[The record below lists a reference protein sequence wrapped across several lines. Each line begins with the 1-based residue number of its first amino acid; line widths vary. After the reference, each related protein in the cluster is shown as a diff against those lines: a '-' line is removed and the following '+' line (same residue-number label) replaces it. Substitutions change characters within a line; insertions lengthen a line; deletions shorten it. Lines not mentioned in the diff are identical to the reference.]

1 MASCPPKMTRVKKPG
16 RATIAAHPPDP
27 AETPTIPISPPLS
40 LASVYRFGDLDTLLS
55 AAHGE
60 KAAQT
65 FYRRYG
71 HPNGRML
78 EQTMAAL
85 EGAEDALAC
94 SAGMSAVA
102 TIFQTMASK
111 GDRILA
117 ARDLYGGTF
126 AYLEKFMGK
135 LGVEVEFADLKDI
148 EASVPAGVKLVVVE
162 TVSNPLIRVA
172 DLARIV
178 RNAKK
183 AGAKVVVD
191 GTFATPVLCRPLE
204 WGADVVFHSGTK
216 FLNGHGDATS
226 GIIAGRADLI
236 QAMRKLTILAGG
248 VISPLD
254 AWLTLR
260 GLKTL
265 ELRVERASRNAAVL
279 AKFLSRHKKVASVNY
294 PKATKYLKP
303 LLGPM
308 LSFDLRGGLKAAD
321 RFVRACRLIE
331 LVPSLGD
338 VTTTSTHPAR
348 SSHSYLSQAAREAIG
363 ITDGLIRIST
373 GIEDV
378 DDLLEDL
385 SQALS
390 KV

>member
-1 MASCPPKMTRVKKPG
+1 MSRVKKPG

-27 AETPTIPISPPLS
+27 AETPSEPLSPPIS

-85 EGAEDALAC
+85 EGAQDALAC
-94 SAGMSAVA
+94 GAGMAAVA
-102 TIFQTMASK
+102 TIFQTMVAK

-117 ARDLYGGTF
+117 ARELYGGTF
-126 AYLEKFMGK
+126 AYLQKFMGK
-135 LGVEVEFADLKDI
+135 LGVEVEFADLRQI
-148 EASVPAGVKLVVVE
+148 EQGVPAGVKLVVVE
-162 TVSNPLIRVA
+162 TISNPMIRVA
-172 DLARIV
+172 DLARIAGHA
-178 RNAKK
+178 RK
-183 AGAKVVVD
+183 AGAQLIVD
-191 GTFATPVLCRPLE
+191 NTFATPFLCRPLE
-204 WGADVVFHSGTK
+204 WGGDVVFHSGTK

-226 GIIAGRADLI
+226 GVIAGRADAI
-236 QAMRKLTILAGG
+236 RAMRKVTILAGG

-265 ELRVERASRNAAVL
+265 GLRVERASENAAVL

-294 PKATKYLKP
+294 PKPNKYLKP

-308 LSFDLRGGLKAAD
+308 LSFDLRGGIRAAD
-321 RFVRACRLIE
+321 RFVRACELIE

-348 SSHSYLSQAAREAIG
+348 SSHSYLSKADRAAVG
-363 ITDGLIRIST
+363 VTDGLIRIST

-378 DDLLEDL
+378 DDILEDL

-390 KV
+390 KA

>member
-1 MASCPPKMTRVKKPG
+1 MSRVKKPG

-27 AETPTIPISPPLS
+27 AETPSEPLSPPIS

-94 SAGMSAVA
+94 GAGMAAVA
-102 TIFQTMASK
+102 TIFQTMVTK

-117 ARDLYGGTF
+117 ARELYGGTF
-126 AYLEKFMGK
+126 AYLQKFMGK
-135 LGVEVEFADLKDI
+135 LGVEVEFTSLSQI
-148 EASVPAGVKLVVVE
+148 EQGVPQGVKLVVVE
-162 TVSNPLIRVA
+162 TISNPLIRVA
-172 DLARIV
+172 DLARIADHA
-178 RNAKK
+178 RK
-183 AGAKVVVD
+183 AGAKLVVD
-191 GTFATPVLCRPLE
+191 NTFATPVLCRPIE

-226 GIIAGRADLI
+226 GVIAGPAEVI
-236 QAMRKLTILAGG
+236 QAMRKVTILAGG

-265 ELRVERASRNAAVL
+265 GIRVERASENAAVL
-279 AKFLSRHKKVASVNY
+279 ARHLSRHKKVASVNY
-294 PKATKYLKP
+294 PRPNKYVKP

-308 LSFDLRGGLKAAD
+308 VSFDLRGGIKAAD

-348 SSHSYLSQAAREAIG
+348 SSHSYLSKADREAVG
-363 ITDGLIRIST
+363 VTDGLIRIST
-373 GIEDV
+373 GIEDIG
-378 DDLLEDL
+378 DILEDL

-390 KV
+390 KA

>member
-1 MASCPPKMTRVKKPG
+1 MTRVKKPG
-16 RATIAAHPPDP
+16 RATIATHPPDS
-27 AETPTIPISPPLS
+27 AESPTLPIAPPLS

-60 KAAQT
+60 QAAET

-102 TIFQTMASK
+102 TIFQTLVSK
-111 GDRILA
+111 GDRVLA

-126 AYLEKFMGK
+126 AYLQKFMGK
-135 LGVEVEFADLKDI
+135 LGVEVEFTGLKEI

-172 DLARIV
+172 DLARIA

-191 GTFATPVLCRPLE
+191 NTFATPVLCRPIE

-226 GIIAGRADLI
+226 GLIAGKADVV

-248 VISPLD
+248 VISPMD

-265 ELRVERASRNAAVL
+265 HLRVERASRNAAVL
-279 AKFLSRHKKVASVNY
+279 AKFLSRHAKVAGVNY
-294 PKATKYLKP
+294 PKPNKYLKP

-308 LSFDLRGGLKAAD
+308 VSFDLKGGLKAAD

-348 SSHSYLSQAAREAIG
+348 SSHSYLSKADRESIG

-378 DDLLEDL
+378 DDILEDL

-390 KV
+390 KA

>member
-1 MASCPPKMTRVKKPG
+1 VKKPG

-27 AETPTIPISPPLS
+27 AETPSEPLSPPIS

-55 AAHGE
+55 AAHGR

-78 EQTMAAL
+78 EQTMSAL
-85 EGAEDALAC
+85 EGAGDALAC
-94 SAGMSAVA
+94 GAGMAAVA
-102 TIFQTMASK
+102 TIFQTMVAK

-117 ARDLYGGTF
+117 ARELYGGTF
-126 AYLEKFMGK
+126 AYLQTFMGK
-135 LGVEVEFADLKDI
+135 LGVEVEFAGLREI
-148 EASVPAGVKLVVVE
+148 EQGVPAGVKVVVVE
-162 TVSNPLIRVA
+162 TISNPLIRVA
-172 DLARIV
+172 DLARISGH
-178 RNAKK
+178 AKK
-183 AGAKVVVD
+183 AGAKLVVD
-191 GTFATPVLCRPLE
+191 STFATPFLCRPIE

-226 GIIAGRADLI
+226 GLIAGPADVI
-236 QAMRKLTILAGG
+236 QAMRKVTILAGG

-265 ELRVERASRNAAVL
+265 GLRVERASRNAAVL
-279 AKFLSRHKKVASVNY
+279 AKFLSRHKKVTSVNY
-294 PKATKYLKP
+294 PKANRYLKP

-308 LSFDLRGGLKAAD
+308 LSFEVRGGIRAAD
-321 RFVRACRLIE
+321 KFVRACRLIE

-338 VTTTSTHPAR
+338 VTTTITHPAR
-348 SSHSYLSQAAREAIG
+348 SSHSYLSPADREAVG
-363 ITDGLIRIST
+363 VTDGLIRIST
-373 GIEDV
+373 GIEDI
-378 DDLLEDL
+378 DDILEDL

-390 KV
+390 KA

>member
-1 MASCPPKMTRVKKPG
+1 MIRVRKPG
-16 RATIAAHPPDP
+16 RATIAAHPPASAD
-27 AETPTIPISPPLS
+27 TPTVPLTPPVT

-55 AAHGE
+55 AAHGK

-78 EQTMAAL
+78 EQTVAAL
-85 EGAEDALAC
+85 EGAEDGLAC

-102 TIFQTMASK
+102 TIFQTMTGR

-117 ARDLYGGTF
+117 ARDLYGGTY
-126 AYLEKFMGK
+126 AYLQKVMGK
-135 LGVEVEFADLKDI
+135 QGVDVEFAELKDI
-148 EASVPAGVKLVVVE
+148 EAGVPAGVRLVVVE
-162 TVSNPLIRVA
+162 TISNPLIRVA
-172 DLARIV
+172 DLGRIAKNAR
-178 RNAKK
+178 K
-183 AGAKVVVD
+183 AGAKLVVD

-226 GIIAGRADLI
+226 GIIAGKADVI
-236 QAMRKLTILAGG
+236 KAMRKYTILAGG

-254 AWLTLR
+254 AWLTSR
-260 GLKTL
+260 GIKTL
-265 ELRVERASRNAAVL
+265 GLRVERASQNAAKL
-279 AKFLSRHKKVASVNY
+279 ARFLSSHRKIASVNY
-294 PKATKYLKP
+294 PKPNRYVKP

-308 LSFDLRGGLKAAD
+308 LSFEVKGGLRAAN

-338 VTTTSTHPAR
+338 VTTTSSHPAR
-348 SSHSYLSQAAREAIG
+348 SSHAYLSPKDRAAMG
-363 ITDGLIRIST
+363 VTDGLIRIST

-378 DDLLEDL
+378 ADILEDL

>member
-1 MASCPPKMTRVKKPG
+1 MSRMRKPG
-16 RATIAAHPPDP
+16 LATIAAHPPD
-27 AETPTIPISPPLS
+27 AEPTPTRPLAPPLTT
-40 LASVYRFGDLDTLLS
+40 ASVYRFGDLDTLLS
-55 AAHGE
+55 ASRGE

-78 EQTMAAL
+78 EQTVAAL

-102 TIFQTMASK
+102 TIFQTLLK
-111 GDRILA
+111 RGDRVLA
-117 ARDLYGGTF
+117 ARDLYGGTY
-126 AYLEKFMGK
+126 AYLDTFMAR
-135 LGVEVEFADLKDI
+135 LGVEVEFVDLGQI
-148 EASVPAGVKLVVVE
+148 EREVPAGVRLVVVE
-162 TVSNPLIRVA
+162 TISNPLIRVA
-172 DLARIV
+172 NLGVIS

-183 AGAKVVVD
+183 AGAILVVD
-191 GTFATPVLCRPLE
+191 NTFATPALCRPLE

-226 GIIAGRADLI
+226 GIIVGKADVI
-236 QAMRKLTILAGG
+236 KSMRKLTILAGG

-260 GLKTL
+260 GIKTL
-265 ELRVERASRNAAVL
+265 ELRVERASRNAARL
-279 AKFLSRHKKVASVNY
+279 AKFLSRHRKVARINY
-294 PKATKYLKP
+294 PKANRFVKP

-308 LSFDLRGGLKAAD
+308 LSFEVKGGLKAAD
-321 RFVRACRLIE
+321 RFVRSCRLIE

-338 VTTTSTHPAR
+338 VTTTSSHPAR
-348 SSHSYLSQAAREAIG
+348 SSHAYLSPAAREAMG
-363 ITDGLIRIST
+363 VSDGLIRIST

-378 DDLLEDL
+378 GDILDDLSL
-385 SQALS
+385 ALS

>member
-1 MASCPPKMTRVKKPG
+1 MFPVKTRG
-16 RATIAAHPPDP
+16 RATIAAHPPEP
-27 AETPTIPISPPLS
+27 APTPTFPLAPPVT

-78 EQTMAAL
+78 EETVAAL
-85 EGAEDALAC
+85 EGAQDALAC

-102 TIFQTMASK
+102 TIFQTMASP

-117 ARDLYGGTF
+117 SRDLYGGTY
-126 AYLEKFMGK
+126 AYLQKVMGK
-135 LGVEVEFADLKDI
+135 QGVQVEFAPLEKI
-148 EASVPAGVKLVVVE
+148 EGGVPPGVKIVVVE
-162 TVSNPLIRVA
+162 TISNPLIRVA
-172 DLARIV
+172 DLARIS
-178 RNAKK
+178 RHARK
-183 AGAKVVVD
+183 AGAALVVD
-191 GTFATPVLCRPLE
+191 STFATPILCRPIE

-226 GIIAGRADLI
+226 GLVCGRAELI
-236 QAMRKLTILAGG
+236 RAMRKVTILAGG

-265 ELRVERASRNAAVL
+265 GLRVERASRNAALL
-279 AKFLSRHKKVASVNY
+279 ARFVSRHRKVARVNY
-294 PKATKYLKP
+294 PRPNRYLKP

-308 LSFDLRGGLKAAD
+308 LSFELRGGLKAAD
-321 RFVRACRLIE
+321 RFVRSCRLIQ

-338 VTTTSTHPAR
+338 VSTTSTHPAR
-348 SSHSYLSQAAREAIG
+348 SSHSYLSRQEREELG
-363 ITDGLIRIST
+363 ITDGLVRIST
-373 GIEDV
+373 GIEDAG
-378 DDLLEDL
+378 DIIEDL

-390 KV
+390 HV

>member
-1 MASCPPKMTRVKKPG
+1 MSRVKKPG

-27 AETPTIPISPPLS
+27 AESPSEPLSPPIS

-94 SAGMSAVA
+94 GAGMAAVA
-102 TIFQTMASK
+102 TLFQTMARK

-117 ARDLYGGTF
+117 ARELYGGTF
-126 AYLEKFMGK
+126 AYLQTFMGK
-135 LGVEVEFADLKDI
+135 VGVEVEFTPLRQI
-148 EASVPAGVKLVVVE
+148 EQGVPQGVKLVVVE
-162 TVSNPLIRVA
+162 TISNPLVRVA
-172 DLARIV
+172 DLARISGH
-178 RNAKK
+178 AKK
-183 AGAKVVVD
+183 AGAKLIVD
-191 GTFATPVLCRPLE
+191 NTFATPFLCRPIE

-226 GIIAGRADLI
+226 GVIAGAADAI
-236 QAMRKLTILAGG
+236 QAMRKVTILAGG

-265 ELRVERASRNAAVL
+265 GLRVERASQNAAVL
-279 AKFLSRHKKVASVNY
+279 ARFLSRHKKVASVNY
-294 PKATKYLKP
+294 PKPSKYVKP

-308 LSFDLRGGLKAAD
+308 LSFDLRGGIKAAD

-348 SSHSYLSQAAREAIG
+348 SSHSYLSKADREAVG
-363 ITDGLIRIST
+363 VTDGLIRIST
-373 GIEDV
+373 GIEDI
-378 DDLLEDL
+378 DDILEDL
-385 SQALS
+385 TQALS
-390 KV
+390 KA

>member
-1 MASCPPKMTRVKKPG
+1 MSRVKKPG

-27 AETPTIPISPPLS
+27 AESPSEPLSPPIS

-94 SAGMSAVA
+94 GAGMAAVA
-102 TIFQTMASK
+102 TIFQTMVMK

-117 ARDLYGGTF
+117 ARELYGGTF
-126 AYLEKFMGK
+126 AYLQKFMGK
-135 LGVEVEFADLKDI
+135 LGVEVEFAGLRQI
-148 EASVPAGVKLVVVE
+148 ERGVPQGVKLVVVE
-162 TVSNPLIRVA
+162 TISNPLIQVA
-172 DLARIV
+172 DLARISGH
-178 RNAKK
+178 AKK
-183 AGAKVVVD
+183 AGAKLIVD
-191 GTFATPVLCRPLE
+191 NTFATPFLCRPIE

-226 GIIAGRADLI
+226 GVIAGAADAI
-236 QAMRKLTILAGG
+236 QAMRKVTILAGG

-265 ELRVERASRNAAVL
+265 GLRVERASQNAAVL

-294 PKATKYLKP
+294 PKPNKYVKP

-308 LSFDLRGGLKAAD
+308 VSFDLRGGIKAAD

-348 SSHSYLSQAAREAIG
+348 SSHSYLSKADREAVG
-363 ITDGLIRIST
+363 VTDGLIRIST

-378 DDLLEDL
+378 DDILEDL
-385 SQALS
+385 TQALS
-390 KV
+390 KA

>member
-1 MASCPPKMTRVKKPG
+1 MSRMKKPG
-16 RATIAAHPPDP
+16 RATIAVHPPDAAP
-27 AETPTIPISPPLS
+27 TPTVPLAPPLTT
-40 LASVYRFGDLDTLLS
+40 ASVYRFGDLDTLLS
-55 AAHGE
+55 ASRGE

-71 HPNGRML
+71 HPNGRAV
-78 EQTMAAL
+78 EQTVAAL
-85 EGAEDALAC
+85 EGGEDALAC

-102 TIFQTMASK
+102 TIFQTLLAR
-111 GDRILA
+111 GDRVLA
-117 ARDLYGGTF
+117 ARDLYGGTY
-126 AYLEKFMGK
+126 AYLDTFMAR
-135 LGVEVEFADLKDI
+135 LGVELEFTDLHRI
-148 EASVPAGVKLVVVE
+148 EREVPEGVRLVVVE
-162 TVSNPLIRVA
+162 TISNPRIRVA
-172 DLARIV
+172 DLAAIS

-183 AGAKVVVD
+183 AGAVLVVD
-191 GTFATPVLCRPLE
+191 NTFATPVLCRPLE

-226 GIIAGRADLI
+226 GIIVGKADTI
-236 QAMRKLTILAGG
+236 RAMRKLTILAGG

-254 AWLTLR
+254 AWLTSR

-265 ELRVERASRNAAVL
+265 ALRVECASRNAARL
-279 AKFLSRHKKVASVNY
+279 ARFLSRHRKVARVNY
-294 PKATKYLKP
+294 PKAGKYLKP

-308 LSFDLRGGLKAAD
+308 LSFELKGGLKAAD
-321 RFVRACRLIE
+321 RFVRGCRLIA

-348 SSHSYLSQAAREAIG
+348 SSHAYLSPAAREAMG
-363 ITDGLIRIST
+363 VTDGLIRIST

-378 DDLLEDL
+378 DDILEDL

>member
-1 MASCPPKMTRVKKPG
+1 MCRVKKPG

-27 AETPTIPISPPLS
+27 AETPSEPLSPPIS

-85 EGAEDALAC
+85 EGAQDALAC
-94 SAGMSAVA
+94 GAGMAAVA
-102 TIFQTMASK
+102 TIFQTMVAK

-117 ARDLYGGTF
+117 ARELYGGTF
-126 AYLEKFMGK
+126 AYLQKFMGK
-135 LGVEVEFADLKDI
+135 LGVEVEFADLRQI
-148 EASVPAGVKLVVVE
+148 EQGVPAGVKLVVVE
-162 TVSNPLIRVA
+162 TISNPMIRVA
-172 DLARIV
+172 DLARIAGHA
-178 RNAKK
+178 RK
-183 AGAKVVVD
+183 AGAQLIVD
-191 GTFATPVLCRPLE
+191 NTFATPFLCRPLE
-204 WGADVVFHSGTK
+204 WGGDVVFHSGTK

-226 GIIAGRADLI
+226 GVIAGRADVI
-236 QAMRKLTILAGG
+236 QAMRKVTILAGG

-265 ELRVERASRNAAVL
+265 GLRVERASENAAVL

-294 PKATKYLKP
+294 PKPNKYVKP

-308 LSFDLRGGLKAAD
+308 LSFELRGGIKAAD

-348 SSHSYLSQAAREAIG
+348 SSHSYLSKADREAVG
-363 ITDGLIRIST
+363 VTDGLIRIST

-378 DDLLEDL
+378 DDILEDL

-390 KV
+390 KA

>member
-1 MASCPPKMTRVKKPG
+1 MSRVKKPG

-27 AETPTIPISPPLS
+27 AESPSEPLSPPIS

-71 HPNGRML
+71 HPNGRMV
-78 EQTMAAL
+78 EQTVAAL

-94 SAGMSAVA
+94 AAGMAAVA
-102 TIFQTMASK
+102 TIFQTMVTK

-117 ARDLYGGTF
+117 ARELYGGTF
-126 AYLEKFMGK
+126 AYLQKFMAK
-135 LGVEVEFADLKDI
+135 LGVEVEFTGLRQI
-148 EASVPAGVKLVVVE
+148 EQGVPQGVKLVVVE
-162 TVSNPLIRVA
+162 TISNPLIRVA
-172 DLARIV
+172 DLQRIAGH
-178 RNAKK
+178 AKK
-183 AGAKVVVD
+183 AGAKLIVD
-191 GTFATPVLCRPLE
+191 NTFATPVLCRPIE

-226 GIIAGRADLI
+226 GVIAGPADAI
-236 QAMRKLTILAGG
+236 QAMRKVTILAGG

-265 ELRVERASRNAAVL
+265 GIRVERASENAAVL
-279 AKFLSRHKKVASVNY
+279 AKYLSRHKKVASVNY
-294 PKATKYLKP
+294 PKPNKYVKP

-308 LSFDLRGGLKAAD
+308 VSFDLRGGIKAAD

-348 SSHSYLSQAAREAIG
+348 SSHSYLSKADREAVG
-363 ITDGLIRIST
+363 VTDGLIRIST
-373 GIEDV
+373 GIEDI
-378 DDLLEDL
+378 DDILEDL

-390 KV
+390 KA

>member
-1 MASCPPKMTRVKKPG
+1 MIPVKKPG

-27 AETPTIPISPPLS
+27 AQTPSVPLSPPLT
-40 LASVYRFGDLDTLLS
+40 LASVYRFGDLDTLLA

-78 EQTMAAL
+78 EETMAAL

-94 SAGMSAVA
+94 GAGMAAVA
-102 TIFQTMASK
+102 TIFQTMVAK

-117 ARDLYGGTF
+117 ARELYGGTF
-126 AYLEKFMGK
+126 AYLQKFMGK
-135 LGVEVEFADLKDI
+135 LGVEVEFADLREI
-148 EASVPAGVKLVVVE
+148 EQAVPAGVKLVIVE
-162 TVSNPLIRVA
+162 TISNPLIRVA
-172 DLARIV
+172 DLGRISGH
-178 RNAKK
+178 AKK
-183 AGAKVVVD
+183 AGAKLVVD
-191 GTFATPVLCRPLE
+191 STFATPFLCRPIE

-226 GIIAGRADLI
+226 GLIAGPADVI
-236 QAMRKLTILAGG
+236 QAMRKVTILAGG

-265 ELRVERASRNAAVL
+265 GLRVERASRNAAVV
-279 AKFLSRHKKVASVNY
+279 AKFLSRHRKVASVNY
-294 PKATKYLKP
+294 PKPNKYLKP

-308 LSFDLRGGLKAAD
+308 LSFEVRGGIKAAD
-321 RFVRACRLIE
+321 RFVRGCRLIE

-348 SSHSYLSQAAREAIG
+348 SSHSYLSKADREAVG
-363 ITDGLIRIST
+363 VTDGLIRIST

-378 DDLLEDL
+378 DDILEDL

-390 KV
+390 NV

>member
-1 MASCPPKMTRVKKPG
+1 MSRVKKPG

-27 AETPTIPISPPLS
+27 AESPSEPLSPPIS

-94 SAGMSAVA
+94 GAGMAAVA
-102 TIFQTMASK
+102 TIFQTMVMK

-117 ARDLYGGTF
+117 ARELYGGTF
-126 AYLEKFMGK
+126 AYLQKFMGK
-135 LGVEVEFADLKDI
+135 LGVEVEFAGLRQI
-148 EASVPAGVKLVVVE
+148 ERGVPQGVKLVVVE
-162 TVSNPLIRVA
+162 TISNPLIQVA
-172 DLARIV
+172 DLARISGH
-178 RNAKK
+178 AKK
-183 AGAKVVVD
+183 AGAKLIVD
-191 GTFATPVLCRPLE
+191 NTFATPFLCRPIE

-226 GIIAGRADLI
+226 GVIAGAADAI
-236 QAMRKLTILAGG
+236 QAMRKVTILAGG

-265 ELRVERASRNAAVL
+265 GLRVERASQNAAVL

-294 PKATKYLKP
+294 PKPNKYVKP

-308 LSFDLRGGLKAAD
+308 LSFDLRGGIKAAD

-348 SSHSYLSQAAREAIG
+348 SSHSYLSKADREAVG
-363 ITDGLIRIST
+363 VTDGLIRIST

-378 DDLLEDL
+378 DDILEDL
-385 SQALS
+385 TQALS
-390 KV
+390 KA

>member
-1 MASCPPKMTRVKKPG
+1 MSRVKRPG
-16 RATIAAHPPDP
+16 RATIATHPPDP
-27 AETPTIPISPPLS
+27 VESPSEPLSPPIT

-55 AAHGE
+55 AAHGK

-78 EQTMAAL
+78 EQTVAAL

-102 TIFQTMASK
+102 TIFQTLVSR

-117 ARDLYGGTF
+117 ARELYGGTF
-126 AYLEKFMGK
+126 AYLQTFMGR
-135 LGVEVEFADLKDI
+135 LGVDVQFVGLSEI
-148 EASVPAGVKLVVVE
+148 EKGVPAGVKVVVVE

-172 DLARIV
+172 DLERIS
-178 RNAKK
+178 RHAKK
-183 AGAKVVVD
+183 AGAALVVD
-191 GTFATPVLCRPLE
+191 STFATPILCRPLE

-216 FLNGHGDATS
+216 FLNGHGDAT
-226 GIIAGRADLI
+226 GGMIAGRADVI
-236 QAMRKLTILAGG
+236 QAMRKVTIVAGG
-248 VISPLD
+248 VISPMD

-265 ELRVERASRNAAVL
+265 GLRVERGSRNAAVL
-279 AKFLSRHKKVASVNY
+279 AKFLSRHRKVATVNY
-294 PKATKYLKP
+294 PKANRYLKP

-308 LSFDLRGGLKAAD
+308 LSFEVRGGIKAAD
-321 RFVRACRLIE
+321 RFVRACRLIQ

-348 SSHSYLSQAAREAIG
+348 SSHSYLSKADREAVG
-363 ITDGLIRIST
+363 VTDGLIRIST

-378 DDLLEDL
+378 DDILDDL

>member
-1 MASCPPKMTRVKKPG
+1 MSRVKKPG

-27 AETPTIPISPPLS
+27 AETPSEPLSPPIS

-94 SAGMSAVA
+94 GAGMAAVA
-102 TIFQTMASK
+102 TIFQTMVTK
-111 GDRILA
+111 GDRIFA
-117 ARDLYGGTF
+117 ARELYGGTF
-126 AYLEKFMGK
+126 AYLQKFMGK
-135 LGVEVEFADLKDI
+135 LGVEVEFAGLRQI
-148 EASVPAGVKLVVVE
+148 EQGVPAGVKLVVVE
-162 TVSNPLIRVA
+162 TISNPLIRVA
-172 DLARIV
+172 DLARISGHA
-178 RNAKK
+178 RK
-183 AGAKVVVD
+183 AGAKLIVD
-191 GTFATPVLCRPLE
+191 NTFATPFLCRPIE

-226 GIIAGRADLI
+226 GVIAGSADAI
-236 QAMRKLTILAGG
+236 QAMRKVTILAGG

-265 ELRVERASRNAAVL
+265 GLRVERASENAAVL
-279 AKFLSRHKKVASVNY
+279 ARFLSRHKKVASVNY
-294 PKATKYLKP
+294 PKPSKYVKP

-308 LSFDLRGGLKAAD
+308 LSFDLRGGIKAAD

-348 SSHSYLSQAAREAIG
+348 SSHSYLSKADREAVG
-363 ITDGLIRIST
+363 VTDGLIRIST

-378 DDLLEDL
+378 DDILEDL

-390 KV
+390 KA

>member
-1 MASCPPKMTRVKKPG
+1 MIRVKKPG

-27 AETPTIPISPPLS
+27 AESPSEPLSPPIS

-78 EQTMAAL
+78 EQTLAAL
-85 EGAEDALAC
+85 EGGEDALAC
-94 SAGMSAVA
+94 GAGMAAVA
-102 TIFQTMASK
+102 TIFQTMVTK

-117 ARDLYGGTF
+117 ARELYGGTF
-126 AYLEKFMGK
+126 AYLQKFMGK
-135 LGVEVEFADLKDI
+135 LGVEVEFANLRQI
-148 EASVPAGVKLVVVE
+148 EQGVPSGVKLVVVE
-162 TVSNPLIRVA
+162 TISNPLIRVA
-172 DLARIV
+172 DLARISAH
-178 RNAKK
+178 AKK
-183 AGAKVVVD
+183 AGAKVIVD
-191 GTFATPVLCRPLE
+191 NTFATPFLCRPIE

-226 GIIAGRADLI
+226 GVIAGPADVI
-236 QAMRKLTILAGG
+236 QAMRKVTILAGG

-265 ELRVERASRNAAVL
+265 GLRVERASENAAVL
-279 AKFLSRHKKVASVNY
+279 AKYLSRHRKVASVNY
-294 PKATKYLKP
+294 PKANKYVKP

-308 LSFDLRGGLKAAD
+308 LSFDLRGGIEAAD

-348 SSHSYLSQAAREAIG
+348 STHSYLSKADREAVG
-363 ITDGLIRIST
+363 VTDGLIRIST

-378 DDLLEDL
+378 DDILEDL

-390 KV
+390 KA

>member
-1 MASCPPKMTRVKKPG
+1 MSPVKKPG
-16 RATIAAHPPDP
+16 RATVAAHPPEA
-27 AETPTIPISPPLS
+27 AETPTRPIAPPLTT
-40 LASVYRFGDLDTLLS
+40 ASVYRFGDLDTLLS
-55 AAHGE
+55 ASRGE
-60 KAAQT
+60 QAAQT

-71 HPNGRML
+71 HPNGRMV
-78 EQTMAAL
+78 EETVAAL

-102 TIFQTMASK
+102 TIFQTLVKK

-126 AYLEKFMGK
+126 AYLDQYMAR
-135 LGVEVEFADLKDI
+135 LGVEVEFADLNAI
-148 EASVPAGVKLVVVE
+148 EKSVPEGVSLVVVE
-162 TVSNPLIRVA
+162 TLSNPLIRVA
-172 DLARIV
+172 DLAAV
-178 RNAKK
+178 VKNARK
-183 AGAKVVVD
+183 AGARVVVD
-191 GTFATPVLCRPLE
+191 NTFATPVLCRPLE

-226 GIIAGRADLI
+226 GIIAGKADVI
-236 QAMRKLTILAGG
+236 KAMRKYTILAGG

-254 AWLTLR
+254 AWLTSR
-260 GLKTL
+260 GIKTL
-265 ELRVERASRNAAVL
+265 GLRVERASQNAATL
-279 AKFLSRHKKVASVNY
+279 ARFLSRHKKIDRVNY
-294 PKATKYLKP
+294 PKPNKYVRP

-308 LSFDLRGGLKAAD
+308 LSFEVKGGLKGAD

-338 VTTTSTHPAR
+338 VTTTSSHPAR
-348 SSHSYLSQAAREAIG
+348 SSHAYLSPKDRAAMG
-363 ITDGLIRIST
+363 VTDGLIRIST

-378 DDLLEDL
+378 DDILEDL

>member
-1 MASCPPKMTRVKKPG
+1 MSRVKKPG

-27 AETPTIPISPPLS
+27 AESPSEPLSPPLS

-60 KAAQT
+60 KAPQT

-94 SAGMSAVA
+94 GAGMAAVA
-102 TIFQTMASK
+102 TIFQTMVVK

-117 ARDLYGGTF
+117 ARELYGGTF
-126 AYLEKFMGK
+126 AYLQKFMGK
-135 LGVEVEFADLKDI
+135 LGVEVEFAGLRQI
-148 EASVPAGVKLVVVE
+148 EQGVPQGVKLVVVE
-162 TVSNPLIRVA
+162 TISNPLIRVA
-172 DLARIV
+172 DLARISAH
-178 RNAKK
+178 AKK
-183 AGAKVVVD
+183 AGAKLIVD
-191 GTFATPVLCRPLE
+191 NTFATPFLCRPIE

-226 GIIAGRADLI
+226 GVIAGAADAI
-236 QAMRKLTILAGG
+236 QAMRKVTILAGG

-265 ELRVERASRNAAVL
+265 GLRVERASQNAAVL

-294 PKATKYLKP
+294 PNPNKYVKP

-308 LSFDLRGGLKAAD
+308 LSFDLRGGIKAAD

-348 SSHSYLSQAAREAIG
+348 SSHSYLSKADREAVG
-363 ITDGLIRIST
+363 VTDGLIRIST

-378 DDLLEDL
+378 DDILEDL
-385 SQALS
+385 TQALS
-390 KV
+390 KA

>member
-1 MASCPPKMTRVKKPG
+1 MKKLG

-27 AETPTIPISPPLS
+27 AESPSEPLSPPIS

-78 EQTMAAL
+78 EQTLAAL

-94 SAGMSAVA
+94 AAGMAAVA
-102 TIFQTMASK
+102 TIFQTLVTK

-117 ARDLYGGTF
+117 ARELYGGTF
-126 AYLEKFMGK
+126 AYLQTFMGR
-135 LGVEVEFADLKDI
+135 LGVEVEFTDLRALEKG
-148 EASVPAGVKLVVVE
+148 VPHGVKLVVVE
-162 TVSNPLIRVA
+162 TISNPLIRVA
-172 DLARIV
+172 DLARIAGH
-178 RNAKK
+178 AKK
-183 AGAKVVVD
+183 AGARLVVD
-191 GTFATPVLCRPLE
+191 NTFATPFLCRPIE
-204 WGADVVFHSGTK
+204 WGADIVFHSGTK

-226 GIIAGRADLI
+226 GVIAGPADLI
-236 QAMRKLTILAGG
+236 KAMRKVTILAGG

-254 AWLTLR
+254 AWLTAR

-265 ELRVERASRNAAVL
+265 GLRVERASRNAAVL
-279 AKFLSRHKKVASVNY
+279 ARFLSRHRKVASVNY
-294 PKATKYLKP
+294 PKANRYLKP

-308 LSFDLRGGLKAAD
+308 LSFEVKGGIKAAD

-348 SSHSYLSQAAREAIG
+348 SSHSYLSKADREAVG
-363 ITDGLIRIST
+363 VTDGLIRIST
-373 GIEDV
+373 GIEDI
-378 DDLLEDL
+378 DDILEDL

-390 KV
+390 KA